1 MICSK
6 QKSGDGYDSPSKEEQ
21 DMKDLWNFK
30 RIITSCEILQPN
42 PPRCNAG
49 NCDLMACCIYICTKD
64 TKSVKHLCLDHQ
76 QEIFGGWPT
85 RSELKLGQ
93 FDLSMGM
100 MFGNEWNPIQMAHPH
115 RHPAVI
121 GSTINHAAVAGI
133 GGNEETP
140 EARSSNDNEDDEG
153 SVGAAG
159 GNGESM
165 PTISGMT
172 PLVFAPAGMHTNNQM
187 IARAPVGATLGHGSF
202 HHQGLMQVVSADSG
216 TDSRIATMAHHPYP
230 AALAQLVTLPF
241 GSVLPAQQQP
251 KKWVRWNDQEDNALR
266 RAVHQRGDNNFELIS
281 KHLFHGTRSE
291 AQCKNRW
298 KKALQPGLVKGRW
311 TKEEDDIIA

>member
-1 MICSK
+1 MEREIDTDANNDVIGGPACGEKGKRVLSIQGRGRGNVNSNDTSTSHMTATTTTSTVICSK

-21 DMKDLWNFK
+21 DMKDLSNFK

-115 RHPAVI
+115 RHPTVI
-121 GSTINHAAVAGI
+121 GSTINHAAVAGV

-187 IARAPVGATLGHGSF
+187 IARAPVGATL
-202 HHQGLMQVVSADSG
+202 
-216 TDSRIATMAHHPYP
+216 
-230 AALAQLVTLPF
+230 AAM
-241 GSVLPAQQQP
+241 
-251 KKWVRWNDQEDNALR
+251 
-266 RAVHQRGDNNFELIS
+266 
-281 KHLFHGTRSE
+281 E
-291 AQCKNRW
+291 AF
-298 KKALQPGLVKGRW
+298 
-311 TKEEDDIIA
+311 IIKD